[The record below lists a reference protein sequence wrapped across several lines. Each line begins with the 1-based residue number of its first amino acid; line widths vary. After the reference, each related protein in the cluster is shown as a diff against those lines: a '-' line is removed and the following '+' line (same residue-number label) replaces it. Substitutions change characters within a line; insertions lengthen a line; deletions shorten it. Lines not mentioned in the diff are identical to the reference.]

1 MNRLDGTSP
10 KRARKAMADGPPKRR
25 RILGIMPLEPR
36 IMYDGAAAATTAAA
50 ASTQPHDAPAA
61 PAPDAAHDS
70 PAAPPDSSSVPTDHA
85 SALQAPAV
93 GAPATDW
100 ITYYAESDGPR
111 STMLTYF
118 GGTPWEKPEAYNRH
132 SPRTGVANIRTPAL
146 LQVGALDINHNS
158 EIYWSLTDRK
168 IPVEYVVYPREGHGI
183 AEPAHQRDLMERNLR
198 WFTHWLK

>member
-1 MNRLDGTSP
+1 MGWSYGGYLTAWIIGHTDRF
-10 KRARKAMADGPPKRR
+10 K
-25 RILGIMPLEPR
+25 
-36 IMYDGAAAATTAAA
+36 AAT
-50 ASTQPHDAPAA
+50 
-61 PAPDAAHDS
+61 
-70 PAAPPDSSSVPTDHA
+70 
-85 SALQAPAV
+85 V

-100 ITYYAESDGPR
+100 ITYYGQSDGPR
-111 STMLTYF
+111 STLLTYF

-132 SPRTGVANIRTPAL
+132 SPRAGVAKIRTPAL

-198 WFTHWLK
+198 WFSRWLK